1 MVDISEFFQR
11 RVAEADL
18 STGANELALEADT
31 GESYTIM
38 DFGIDGAN
46 ADTVA
51 KITVGEESMIAFP
64 AGDGEDTLFREDTL
78 LDEKMSLYGYMRG
91 HDLPAPAIQVP
102 EGDTFALTNDTNTG
116 TATILYQEG
125 SQQVAN
131 PSSPGGPGT
140 KRRVY
145 PVTGSK
151 TETFASSGNTRTFD
165 DFSSR
170 QPAEFE
176 DFPFGEDCP
185 ANREFD
191 LLATSLVAVNDNT
204 SGVTVDSFRLL
215 TEEQKPLAKEGNFV
229 DADLAEYPSSDLE
242 ALPFTYPGKPT
253 FTPGDELDLEVQ
265 ATSGTAGGSAQIRC
279 THIFERR
286 PV

>member
-18 STGANELALEADT
+18 STGDNELALEADST
-31 GESYTIM
+31 ESFQVM
-38 DFGIDGAN
+38 DVGIDGAN

-78 LDEKMSLYGYMRG
+78 LDEKMTLYGYMRSVG
-91 HDLPAPAIQVP
+91 LPAPPIQVP
-102 EGDTFALTNDTNTG
+102 EGDTFKVTSDTNTG
-116 TATILYQEG
+116 TVTILYQEG
-125 SQQVAN
+125 NQTLASPN
-131 PSSPGGPGT
+131 SPGGPAT
-140 KRRVY
+140 KQRVY

-151 TETFASSGNTRTFD
+151 TETFAGSGNTRTFD

-185 ANREFD
+185 ANREYD

-204 SGVTVDSFRLL
+204 SGVSVDSFRLL

-229 DADLAEYPSSDLE
+229 DADLAEYPSADLE
-242 ALPFTYPGKPT
+242 ALPFTYPGRPT

-265 ATSGTAGGSAQIRC
+265 ATAGSGSGTAEIRA

-286 PV
+286 PI